1 MLFSTEPKDSI
12 NDLFDRETEIEK
24 LKRSLNERMIVI
36 LGLKRTGK
44 SSLVLSTLNSL
55 NINYVFVDV
64 RKIYDDIS
72 KKVPAEKLY
81 EELYSG
87 GRTFIE
93 VS

>member
-1 MLFSTEPKDSI
+1 
-12 NDLFDRETEIEK
+12 
-24 LKRSLNERMIVI
+24 MIVV

-55 NINYVFVDV
+55 NVDCIFIDV
-64 RKIYDDIS
+64 RIIYDDVS

-87 GRTFIE
+87 LLKL
-93 VS
+93 SKKN

>member
-1 MLFSTEPKDSI
+1 
-12 NDLFDRETEIEK
+12 
-24 LKRSLNERMIVI
+24 MIVV

-55 NINYVFVDV
+55 NVDCIFIDV
-64 RKIYDDIS
+64 REIYDDVS

-87 GRTFIE
+87 LLKLSIKN
-93 VS
+93 